1 MDLLTSHSLK
11 VYVSG
16 ASPSNVLLD
25 TLITTKKGLVRVVL
39 SATAAITLLDR
50 STSSNTVTLAANTRH
65 VFDVRTITDL
75 AITCSA
81 VVSIEAYYANP

>member
-1 MDLLTSHSLK
+1 MDLLTAQSMK

-25 TLITTKKGLVRVVL
+25 TLVTIKKGIVRVVL
-39 SATAAITLLDR
+39 SSSSAITLLDR
-50 STSSNTVTLAANTRH
+50 STSSNTVTLAASTRH
-65 VFDVRTITDL
+65 VFDVRSIVDL

-81 VVSIEAYYANP
+81 AVSIEVYYANP